1 MIYDHP
7 RKKHLYSLPNI
18 IKKLIL
24 DDWEKDHTRLD
35 WCLILSENLDKKFN
49 AVGIKNLWQNE
60 KLLCDKFVKKKRKF
74 CKTFHGTQNFSEL
87 RCLLDNLVDFL
98 ELSMFVNVS
107 LT

>member
-49 AVGIKNLWQNE
+49 AVGIKNPWQNK
-60 KLLCDKFVKKKRKF
+60 KLLCDKFVKKKKKVLQNISRYAKF
-74 CKTFHGTQNFSEL
+74 FRIT
-87 RCLLDNLVDFL
+87 
-98 ELSMFVNVS
+98 MF
-107 LT
+107 TW